1 MYPAQNL
8 SAHKWTHSF
17 PLKVKSRGGK
27 PAPIRVMWEN
37 RAQLRKTHS
46 RANFPKSSQPVTAT
60 FDNYIKNL
68 IEKSKFCSYFP
79 DNLDDQSPIQK
90 SRFSWIE
97 FHQWCRH
104 CGWIDHLGR
113 ARAGCLS
120 SSKNL
125 HALRYVRHHHS
136 PLHCSALQQ
145 AAAGNNAQCCR
156 ELGWGSNAQC
166 NWMQCRAE
174 SNWCK
179 KAPRALVRPGNDWVA
194 WGRKTNLD
202 PSIQNSCHICT
213 STLTLTLTS
222 KHQVMFRL
230 LCTGWFFKCPL
241 PP

>member
-1 MYPAQNL
+1 M
-8 SAHKWTHSF
+8 
-17 PLKVKSRGGK
+17 
-27 PAPIRVMWEN
+27 
-37 RAQLRKTHS
+37 
-46 RANFPKSSQPVTAT
+46 
-60 FDNYIKNL
+60 IKAL
-68 IEKSKFCSYFP
+68 FR
-79 DNLDDQSPIQK
+79 NLDSLE
-90 SRFSWIE
+90 STSTAEAGR
-97 FHQWCRH
+97 QWCRH

-145 AAAGNNAQCCR
+145 AAAGNNAQCTMLQGTG
-156 ELGWGSNAQC
+156 LGEQCSCSMQLNAEC
-166 NWMQCRAE
+166 SAE
-174 SNWCK
+174 SKWCK